1 MLRTVSGR
9 KNSITVSYYFLLL
22 KRLIITFFK
31 DVNIV
36 DLALFCLNSSS
47 PLVIII
53 CFSEYSE
60 TICFHNLFSRVTEG

>member
-9 KNSITVSYYFLLL
+9 KNSITVSYYFLL

-31 DVNIV
+31 DVNTV
-36 DLALFCLNSSS
+36 DLALFCLNSGS
-47 PLVIII
+47 PLVSII

>member
-1 MLRTVSGR
+1 MRKRGMLRTASGR

-36 DLALFCLNSSS
+36 ALALFCLIQAH
-47 PLVIII
+47 L
-53 CFSEYSE
+53 
-60 TICFHNLFSRVTEG
+60 